1 MQKILK
7 ETGMKKIPLLILWSY
22 VNTKPHEITSAA
34 VQIAKC

>member
-7 ETGMKKIPLLILWSY
+7 ETGMKKFSLLILWSY

-34 VQIAKC
+34 VQIVEC